1 MLAPMSE
8 ELAGKSGIVTGGA
21 RGIGEAIAT
30 AFAAAGARV
39 AVFDQDGAGAKA
51 TAATLGPEALAF
63 EVDVTDEDAVGAAV
77 GEVADAYGRIDFLV
91 NNAGVRHTAPL
102 ADHPVDVWRRTIE
115 INVVGTFICSQ
126 AAIRVMRGH
135 GGGRILNLGSM
146 AGELALGE
154 RSAYNASKGAV
165 EALTKSIA
173 VDHGEEGIFCNSI
186 APGVIETPLSAPYFE
201 DEGMVAILRENSPI
215 GRWGQVAEV
224 AAPAV
229 FLCSDAA
236 SFIQGETLF
245 VDGGW
250 TAGKGY

>member
-1 MLAPMSE
+1 MSE

-21 RGIGEAIAT
+21 RGIGAAIAA

-39 AVFDQDGAGAKA
+39 AVFDQDGNGADA
-51 TAATLGPEALAF
+51 TAAEIGSGALSR
-63 EVDVTDEDAVGAAV
+63 EVDVTDEEAVGAAV
-77 GEVADAYGRIDFLV
+77 EDVAGIFGRIDFLV

-173 VDHGEEGIFCNSI
+173 VDHGEEGIYCNSI

-201 DEGMVAILRENSPI
+201 DEKMVAILRENSPL

>member
-1 MLAPMSE
+1 MLARMSD
-8 ELAGKSGIVTGGA
+8 ELAGKSGIVTGAA
-21 RGIGEAIAT
+21 RGIGEAIAV
-30 AFAAAGARV
+30 AFADAGARV
-39 AVFDQDGAGAKA
+39 AAFDQDGDGARA
-51 TAATLGPEALAF
+51 LAERLGPEALAF
-63 EVDVTDEDAVGAAV
+63 EVDVTDEAAVGAAV
-77 GEVADAYGRIDFLV
+77 EEVAASFGRIDFLV
-91 NNAGVRHTAPL
+91 NNAGVRHTAPV
-102 ADHPVDVWRRTIE
+102 AEHPVDVWRRTIE

-126 AAIRVMRGH
+126 AAIRVMVRN

-146 AGELALGE
+146 AGELALTE

-173 VDHGEEGIFCNSI
+173 VDHGEEGIYCNSI

-201 DEGMVAILRENSPI
+201 DERMVSVLRENSPI
-215 GRWGQVAEV
+215 GRWGQVDEI
-224 AAPAV
+224 AAPAI
-229 FLCSDAA
+229 FLCSDKA

>member
-1 MLAPMSE
+1 MLAAMSE

-21 RGIGEAIAT
+21 RGIGAAIAS

-39 AVFDQDGAGAKA
+39 AVFDQDGNGADA
-51 TAATLGPEALAF
+51 TAAEIGSGALSR
-63 EVDVTDEDAVGAAV
+63 EVDVTDEVAVAAAV
-77 GEVADAYGRIDFLV
+77 EDVADAFGRIDFLV

-154 RSAYNASKGAV
+154 RSAYNASKGAI

-173 VDHGEEGIFCNSI
+173 VDHGEEGIYCNSI
-186 APGVIETPLSAPYFE
+186 APGVIETPLSAHYFE
-201 DEGMVAILRENSPI
+201 DEGMVSILRENSPI

>member
-1 MLAPMSE
+1 MSE

-39 AVFDQDGAGAKA
+39 AVFDQDGPGAKE
-51 TAATLGPEALAF
+51 TAAALGPEALAL

-77 GEVADAYGRIDFLV
+77 GEVADRYGRIDFLV
-91 NNAGVRHTAPL
+91 NNAGVRYMSPL

-173 VDHGEEGIFCNSI
+173 IDHGEEGIFCNSI

-201 DEGMVAILRENSPI
+201 DEEMVAILRENSPI
-215 GRWGQVAEV
+215 GRWGQVAEI
-224 AAPAV
+224 AAPAI
-229 FLCSDAA
+229 FLCSDKA

>member
-1 MLAPMSE
+1 MA
-8 ELAGKSGIVTGGA
+8 
-21 RGIGEAIAT
+21 EA
-30 AFAAAGARV
+30 F
-39 AVFDQDGAGAKA
+39 
-51 TAATLGPEALAF
+51 
-63 EVDVTDEDAVGAAV
+63 
-77 GEVADAYGRIDFLV
+77 GRIDFLV
-91 NNAGVRHTAPL
+91 NNAGVRSVAPV

-126 AAIRVMRGH
+126 AAIRVMLGH

-173 VDHGEEGIFCNSI
+173 VDHGEDGIYCNSI
-186 APGVIETPLSAPYFE
+186 APGVVETPLSAPYFE
-201 DEGMVAILRENSPI
+201 DEAMVATLRQNSPL
-215 GRWGQVAEV
+215 GRWGQVGEV

-236 SFIQGETLF
+236 SFIQGETLC

>member
-1 MLAPMSE
+1 MLAPMSA

-21 RGIGEAIAT
+21 RGIGAAIAA

-39 AVFDQDGAGAKA
+39 AVFDQDGDGADA
-51 TAATLGPEALAF
+51 TAAEIGGGAISR
-63 EVDVTDEDAVGAAV
+63 EVDVTDEDVVAAAV
-77 GEVADAYGRIDFLV
+77 NDVFEAFGSIDFLV
-91 NNAGVRHTAPL
+91 NNAGVRHVAPV
-102 ADHPVDVWRRTIE
+102 AEHPVDVWRRTIE

-126 AAIRVMRGH
+126 AVIRVAREH
-135 GGGRILNLGSM
+135 GGCRILNLGSM

-173 VDHGEEGIFCNSI
+173 VDHGEEGIYCNSI

-201 DEGMVAILRENSPI
+201 DEAMVKVLRENSPI